1 MKKSILILAAG
12 VLATGVQA
20 QFSIQKAVL
29 EEFTGAWCQYC
40 PDGAVIAEQIDQNQ
54 ANAIVYAVHSGDAME
69 VADGT
74 DMANFYN
81 PAFPEALI
89 NRAGALYSRGQW
101 NSTVQGELTGAGVVT
116 VSLDSVEYNTTTRE
130 LGVTVKAMYTGPATG
145 DMRLNLVLFEDH
157 ITGTGSGYNQVNA
170 YNSVP
175 GHTYYGAG
183 NPIVGFDHR
192 HVLQKMLAGPWG
204 DAGIIPTTANFGTT
218 ASKRYTFTI
227 PANWKDYDVSIA
239 GLVQRYDGTGI
250 GDREILNAEEFH
262 LAPLIVGNNQMV
274 SGLVPTMEVSPNPTN
289 GVTKVAFNIVAAGMI
304 RMEVLNTLGQHV
316 ATMGEG
322 YMNEGMH
329 TLAWNGADASG
340 TPVKNGVYLIRL
352 VTENGQSATCR
363 VMMAR

>member
-1 MKKSILILAAG
+1 MKKHILLLTLG
-12 VLATGVQA
+12 LSCGLVNA

-69 VADGT
+69 VTVGT
-74 DMANFYN
+74 DMASFYN

-89 NRAGALYSRGQW
+89 NRAGALVSRGQW

-116 VSLDSVEYNTTTRE
+116 VALDSITYDVQTRE
-130 LGVTVKAMYTGPATG
+130 LGVTVKATFTGPASG
-145 DMRLNLVLFEDH
+145 DMRFNLVLFEDH

-170 YNSVP
+170 FNNTA
-175 GHTYYGAG
+175 GHPYYQAG

-192 HVLQKMLAGPWG
+192 HVLRTMLSGAWG
-204 DAGIIPTTANFGTT
+204 EAGIIPSTANFGTS
-218 ASKRYTFTI
+218 ASKRYTYTL
-227 PANWKDYDVSIA
+227 PANWKDYDVTIA
-239 GLVQRYDGTGI
+239 GLVQRYDGAGI

-262 LAPLIVGNNQMV
+262 LSPLIISND
-274 SGLVPTMEVSPNPTN
+274 VPALGQAPVMHLSPNPSS
-289 GVTKVAFNIVAAGMI
+289 GVTKVAFEIHEAGMI

-316 ATMGEG
+316 ADLGSG

-329 TLAWNGADASG
+329 TLAWNGADAAG
-340 TPVKNGVYLIRL
+340 RPVRNGVYLIRL
-352 VTENGQSATCR
+352 ITENGQSATQR
-363 VMMAR
+363 LMLAR